1 MFLLEHFGKTTEE
14 NIEDIA
20 KVKRMVL
27 ARCSRYGNKWTE
39 IEAISTKTRSKI
51 KLFIFSIFE
60 KVMVQCFQR

>member
-20 KVKRMVL
+20 KVKRMVM
-27 ARCSRYGNKWTE
+27 ASRSQYGNKWTE

-51 KLFIFSIFE
+51 K
-60 KVMVQCFQR
+60 